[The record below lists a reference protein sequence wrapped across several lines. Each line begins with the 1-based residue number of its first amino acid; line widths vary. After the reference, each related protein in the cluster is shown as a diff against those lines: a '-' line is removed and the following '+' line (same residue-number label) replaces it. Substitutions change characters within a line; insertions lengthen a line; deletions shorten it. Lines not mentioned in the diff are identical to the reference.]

1 MFFLEDMIMNLMY
14 GSFEVGVVFN
24 TWIRDGGV
32 SKGPDPLETLK
43 IQPFDPP
50 PKKNRT
56 IFNPY
61 MCPNAKIRVPVL
73 AFKFT

>member
-50 PKKNRT
+50 PKKNQKT
-56 IFNPY
+56 PY
-61 MCPNAKIRVPVL
+61 Y
-73 AFKFT
+73 F

>member
-14 GSFEVGVVFN
+14 GSLEVGVVFN

-50 PKKNRT
+50 PPKKKT
-56 IFNPY
+56 PY
-61 MCPNAKIRVPVL
+61 Y
-73 AFKFT
+73 F